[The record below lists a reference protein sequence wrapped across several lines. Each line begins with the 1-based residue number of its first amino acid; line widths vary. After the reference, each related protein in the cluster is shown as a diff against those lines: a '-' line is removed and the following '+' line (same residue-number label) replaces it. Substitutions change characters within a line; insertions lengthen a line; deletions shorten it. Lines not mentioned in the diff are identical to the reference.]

1 MINPLKIAVSEM
13 RNTNNCCGYSAKGGG
28 GGIG

>member
-1 MINPLKIAVSEM
+1 MINPLEIAVSEM

-28 GGIG
+28 GIG